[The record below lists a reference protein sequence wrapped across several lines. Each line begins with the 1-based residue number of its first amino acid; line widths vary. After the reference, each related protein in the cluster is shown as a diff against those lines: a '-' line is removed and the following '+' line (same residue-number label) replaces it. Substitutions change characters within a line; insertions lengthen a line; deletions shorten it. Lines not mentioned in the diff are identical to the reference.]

1 MHGGYNIIFVI
12 KRFLILK
19 RKYLSLFLT
28 IIFLVGCCHKN
39 NFSINNRLKSHN
51 IVWSIRDKP
60 NNLDPGLCSHM
71 DGTDIIN
78 NTFEGLFRVAKED
91 KVDFGVVKSYTCTDD
106 KKKYVF
112 IFRDNVFWSDGKKVV
127 PKDFEFAWKR
137 NLRPDF
143 ACPRKDLFSPIKNA
157 KDVINQIKD
166 VDDLGV
172 KALSDSVLQVELE
185 YPVNNLFHLFA
196 MTPFMPVRYD
206 VVDDEGHWAKDSK
219 KAISNGPFY
228 LKLFNDYNLVL
239 SKNLVYHS
247 SEKSNVHNV
256 IVKFI
261 QDSNTSYIA
270 YVSGNLD
277 IADNLP
283 LNEYKKLSYNK
294 EFLSVPYYGI
304 YFYSFNL
311 QLDFLKSP
319 KVRQAI
325 SKAIDRNLIVEKVRK
340 TNEEPAT
347 GYLPLNFIEEKNL
360 NFSYGFDFDVNKARQ
375 LLLEAGFCGNKKFPQ
390 IEIFYNSE
398 SNNKI
403 VAEAVKEMLKNN
415 LDIDVNLVGQEWS
428 IFLSKRRNLRYN
440 GLAKNSYI
448 IDDFNPVT
456 FLSIFLPEKGSNTG
470 YNNKKYNLL
479 VNDLLTKK
487 CENICDDKMLEAIE
501 ILNKDMPILPLF
513 YYCNGSLVKPNIKG
527 YSINYVG
534 YKYLGNVKINE

>member
-1 MHGGYNIIFVI
+1 M
-12 KRFLILK
+12 KK
-19 RKYLSLFLT
+19 KYISLFLA
-28 IIFLVGCCHKN
+28 IIFLAGCCNKN
-39 NFSINNRLKSHN
+39 NFSIENRLKSHN
-51 IVWSIRDKP
+51 IIWSIRDKP
-60 NNLDPGLCSHM
+60 NSLDPGLCGYM
-71 DGTDIIN
+71 DGTDVIN
-78 NTFEGLFRVAKED
+78 NTFEGLFRVTQED
-91 KVDFGVVKSYTCTDD
+91 KVDYGVVKSYTCTDD
-106 KKKYVF
+106 KKKYIF
-112 IFRDNVFWSDGKKVV
+112 IFRDDVFWSDGKKVM

-137 NLRPDF
+137 NLRFNFP
-143 ACPRKDLFSPIKNA
+143 CPRKDLFLPLKNA
-157 KDVINQIKD
+157 KDITDQIKD
-166 VDDLGV
+166 VEDLGV

-228 LKLFNDYNLVL
+228 LQSFNDYNLIL
-239 SKNLVYHS
+239 SKNLFYHNF
-247 SEKSNVHNV
+247 EKSNVHNV

-283 LNEYKKLSYNK
+283 LNEYKKLNYNK
-294 EFLSVPYYGI
+294 EFLSVPCYGL

-311 QLDFLKSP
+311 QLDFFKSP

-340 TNEEPAT
+340 ANEEPAT
-347 GYLPLNFIEEKNL
+347 DYLPLNFIEEKH
-360 NFSYGFDFDVNKARQ
+360 FSYSFDFDINKARQ
-375 LLLEAGFCGNKKFPQ
+375 LLLEAGFGSNEQFPT

-398 SNNKI
+398 SDNKI

-428 IFLSKRRNLRYN
+428 IFLNKRRNLSYN

-448 IDDFNPVT
+448 IEDFNPVT

-470 YNNKKYNLL
+470 YDNKKYNLL
-479 VNDLLTKK
+479 VNSLLIEKSEDTF
-487 CENICDDKMLEAIE
+487 DDKMLEAIE

-513 YYCNGSLVKPNIKG
+513 YYRNGSLVKPYING

-534 YKYLGNVKINE
+534 YKYLGNVKIKN